1 VIVPFWIVILPN
13 GSRLFF
19 YPKPSFFYPKPSFY
33 PKLSFFFSLTK
44 IWETSKAKCLKS
56 QCRKNFTSR
65 YILYIFC
72 IYFVYTH
79 HLIMI
84 WVEPSRALSEPHV
97 AMCGLEI
104 RLPIPL
110 KRAEARLCLSR
121 FITFAVQK
129 NCTGLNPAYQSAEAR
144 FCSTRL
150 QKSWNM

>member
-1 VIVPFWIVILPN
+1 MVVV
-13 GSRLFF
+13 
-19 YPKPSFFYPKPSFY
+19 SFFILNSV
-33 PKLSFFFSLTK
+33 FFTLNPVFILNSVFLSLTK
-44 IWETSKAKCLKS
+44 IWEGEVFEVTMQKKLHK
-56 QCRKNFTSR
+56 QIHFL

-72 IYFVYTH
+72 IYSVYTY

-84 WVEPSRALSEPHV
+84 WVEPSKALSEPHV

-110 KRAEARLCLSR
+110 KRAEARFCLSR
-121 FITFAVQK
+121 FPTFAVQK

>member
-1 VIVPFWIVILPN
+1 MVVVSFFILNPV
-13 GSRLFF
+13 F
-19 YPKPSFFYPKPSFY
+19 YPKPSFFQSDQNLRNIKGEVFEVTMQK
-33 PKLSFFFSLTK
+33 KLHKQIHFV
-44 IWETSKAKCLKS
+44 
-56 QCRKNFTSR
+56 

-72 IYFVYTH
+72 IYSVHTY

>member
-1 VIVPFWIVILPN
+1 MIVPFWIVILPN

-19 YPKPSFFYPKPSFY
+19 YPKLSFFTLKPVFY
-33 PKLSFFFSLTK
+33 PKLSF
-44 IWETSKAKCLKS
+44 S
-56 QCRKNFTSR
+56 QSDQNLRNIKGEVFEVTMQKKLHKQR
-65 YILYIFC
+65 QLYIFC

-121 FITFAVQK
+121 FPTFAVQK

>member
-1 VIVPFWIVILPN
+1 MIVPFWIVILPN

-19 YPKPSFFYPKPSFY
+19 YPKPSFFTLNPVFY
-33 PKLSFFFSLTK
+33 PKLSFFSVWPK
-44 IWETSKAKCLKS
+44 SEKAKCLKS

-72 IYFVYTH
+72 IYFVYILYIPTTSSW
-79 HLIMI
+79 LGWNQASII
-84 WVEPSRALSEPHV
+84 WTPRSR
-97 AMCGLEI
+97 CGLEI

-110 KRAEARLCLSR
+110 KRAEARFCLSR
-121 FITFAVQK
+121 FPTFAVQK

-144 FCSTRL
+144 FCSIRL